1 MDDQPSGLAAI
12 ASVFGVRSYS
22 QEEVAAALN
31 VSEADIEKQRAE
43 AAAAGQSHY
52 IVGSPA
58 APDEPMPAAPPAEP
72 EEEKICRYCFD
83 DDADEPLIS
92 PCACKGGQKWVHL
105 ACLRKWQRL
114 VLVSQPTHPRFYAD
128 DPRHHTCNVCKAAF
142 TCAPPTRLEL
152 MSSFTGPEL
161 GALIQSECVI
171 GSHQTF
177 SEELEA
183 QLEQLGGADANPY
196 ARSLAHWARG
206 VYLIHTVEPAQNR
219 FDIPLDSTAHLRA
232 IASRLDDDLTMTID
246 GDALRLVA
254 VGSAGEFNAAG
265 VPTEGEDV
273 WTSEPEHL
281 RAAVAPDNEV
291 PIGGAPLI
299 LRFEKVDAPGC
310 GEDHVTAVNLARPA
324 PDNARRA
331 RVVTA
336 ALDALAKKHSN
347 ADVKVEQYVGGP
359 CNDREIAC
367 CVVPGGRGCGW
378 TVVQTLEEGLELAH
392 SRTRVTTTVLDASL
406 AMEAAAVR
414 GGQTVRLAGLQAR
427 PDLNG
432 EIGVALRFVEKSRRW
447 EVRLSNGEGKQL
459 KPANLEPL
467 SHAGGRVLAFWGD
480 AQWSRTQLLGEIAR
494 GHWGLCRASVAE
506 LTADVPERWAALT
519 PRLVFAPETE
529 MMEDSIRESRRHSD
543 AGREMQRQRD
553 EIERAGLLNAEEPG
567 GGEDDA

>member
-1 MDDQPSGLAAI
+1 MDDHG
-12 ASVFGVRSYS
+12 
-22 QEEVAAALN
+22 E
-31 VSEADIEKQRAE
+31 E
-43 AAAAGQSHY
+43 AA
-52 IVGSPA
+52 PA
-58 APDEPMPAAPPAEP
+58 APDQAMPAAAPPAEP
-72 EEEKICRYCFD
+72 DEEEEKICRYCFD

-299 LRFEKVDAPGC
+299 LRFEKVVAPGC

-347 ADVKVEQYVGGP
+347 ADVKVEQYIGGP

-392 SRTRVTTTVLDASL
+392 ARTRVTTTVLDASL

-447 EVRLSNGEGKQL
+447 EVRLSDGEGKQL